1 MSAEQQKLVLG
12 AEQSTRGGEPSLGV
26 QEIVLQIQIQSLKNQ
41 IIFDGA
47 RTTLQTQLERLQTKL
62 NDITENS

>member
-12 AEQSTRGGEPSLGV
+12 AEQSTRGGEPSLEV
-26 QEIVLQIQIQSLKNQ
+26 QQIVTQAKLNALEYQ